1 MGVGGAE
8 EPVRETEASG
18 AISQQVENLEKE
30 CGPCPQRLQWNQD
43 MSEKVN
49 EKAGKH
55 QGFC

>member
-18 AISQQVENLEKE
+18 AISQEAKNLKEKE
-30 CGPCPQRLQWNQD
+30 CGPCPRRLQWNQD
-43 MSEKVN
+43 TSEKV
-49 EKAGKH
+49 EKAGEH